1 MTKPTK
7 SRELILD
14 ILLEV
19 LEKGGHSH
27 VILRQALEKYQYL
40 EKQDRALITRVVEG
54 TLEYRLTID
63 AVLDRVSKTPVE
75 KMKPVI
81 RTILRMSVYQ
91 LLWMDRIPDR
101 AVCSQAVELAE
112 ARRFHGLKGFVNGVL
127 RSVSRRKEE
136 FAFTDWSLRYSMP
149 GWLIDGWKER
159 YGAERTEG
167 MLRAFLETPPTVV
180 RCNLDR
186 ASLTEIRESLERQGA
201 AVAESPFSP
210 QLLELS
216 GYDHLESLDAF
227 ADGWIQ
233 VQDASSFLAGQAA
246 APKAGDRVLDV
257 CAAPGGK
264 SLHAADQLAG
274 TGLVVARDLTEAK
287 AALIEENIARTG
299 YKNIRAE
306 VWDAREFDPEW
317 EGQADVVLA
326 DLPCSGLGIIGKKPE
341 IKYQVSPGSIA
352 ELAALQREILS
363 VARRYVKPGGRLVY
377 STCTISRQENEDQR
391 AWFLEQF
398 AEFEPE
404 SLAGRLSPAVEAESL
419 REGYIQLLPGRD
431 PCDGFFIA
439 AFRKQISEKHEI

>member
-27 VILRQALEKYQYL
+27 VVLRQALEKYQYL

-149 GWLIDGWKER
+149 GWLIDG
-159 YGAERTEG
+159 
-167 MLRAFLETPPTVV
+167 
-180 RCNLDR
+180 
-186 ASLTEIRESLERQGA
+186 
-201 AVAESPFSP
+201 
-210 QLLELS
+210 
-216 GYDHLESLDAF
+216 
-227 ADGWIQ
+227 
-233 VQDASSFLAGQAA
+233 
-246 APKAGDRVLDV
+246 
-257 CAAPGGK
+257 GK
-264 SLHAADQLAG
+264 
-274 TGLVVARDLTEAK
+274 
-287 AALIEENIARTG
+287 
-299 YKNIRAE
+299 
-306 VWDAREFDPEW
+306 
-317 EGQADVVLA
+317 
-326 DLPCSGLGIIGKKPE
+326 
-341 IKYQVSPGSIA
+341 
-352 ELAALQREILS
+352 
-363 VARRYVKPGGRLVY
+363 
-377 STCTISRQENEDQR
+377 
-391 AWFLEQF
+391 
-398 AEFEPE
+398 
-404 SLAGRLSPAVEAESL
+404 
-419 REGYIQLLPGRD
+419 
-431 PCDGFFIA
+431 
-439 AFRKQISEKHEI
+439 